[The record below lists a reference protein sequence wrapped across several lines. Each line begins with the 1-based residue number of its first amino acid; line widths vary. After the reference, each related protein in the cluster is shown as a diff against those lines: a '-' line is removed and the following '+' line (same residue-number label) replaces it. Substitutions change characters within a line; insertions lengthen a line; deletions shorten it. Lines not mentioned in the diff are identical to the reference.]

1 MLKGGDTASAL
12 QAGLPDIVGTFGLS
26 ETRMFAITSGAFSLQ
41 STSMEKTKVSVE
53 SQISDTW
60 TPQVAMHASY
70 SNSIYGNSNTVQPPA
85 IVLIAQIKY

>member
-1 MLKGGDTASAL
+1 M
-12 QAGLPDIVGTFGLS
+12 PDIVGTFGLS

-41 STSMEKTKVSVE
+41 STSMEKTQVSVE